1 MEKILKILEENAR
14 ISLEDIA
21 TMVESTPEEVA
32 KQIDAYQQAHVINGY
47 KALIDWDK
55 AGADRVQAII
65 ELRVSPKRDCGFDE
79 VAANIARFDE
89 VDSVMLMSGGY
100 DLSLVMS
107 GKSFQDI
114 ALFVAKR
121 LSPLDDVLSTATHF
135 VLRTYKKTACC
146 TAWNPPTNG
155 SCCDGLCKDHFRR
168 RARHASL
175 GHPQIFDIAAEMK
188 DCISLGVGEPD
199 LKRPGRCATRASAA
213 WKKGAPGT
221 RAIRA
226 WRSCGKR
233 PAITFPAAWAFP
245 TRPGKPSLPWAAPRP
260 SICASAR
267 W

>member
-135 VLRTYKKTACC
+135 VLRTYKKDGVLYGLE
-146 TAWNPPTNG
+146 PTDERELLLTLIHI
-155 SCCDGLCKDHFRR
+155 SEPTRRDGLCKDHFRR

-175 GHPQIFDIAAEMK
+175 GHPQIF
-188 DCISLGVGEPD
+188 
-199 LKRPGRCATRASAA
+199 
-213 WKKGAPGT
+213 
-221 RAIRA
+221 
-226 WRSCGKR
+226 
-233 PAITFPAAWAFP
+233 
-245 TRPGKPSLPWAAPRP
+245 
-260 SICASAR
+260 
-267 W
+267 

>member
-47 KALIDWDK
+47 RALIDWDK

-89 VDSVMLMSGGY
+89 VDSVMLMSG
-100 DLSLVMS
+100 
-107 GKSFQDI
+107 KSFQDI

-135 VLRTYKKTACC
+135 VLRTYKKDGVLYGLE
-146 TAWNPPTNG
+146 PT
-155 SCCDGLCKDHFRR
+155 DEREL
-168 RARHASL
+168 L
-175 GHPQIFDIAAEMK
+175 
-188 DCISLGVGEPD
+188 
-199 LKRPGRCATRASAA
+199 
-213 WKKGAPGT
+213 
-221 RAIRA
+221 
-226 WRSCGKR
+226 
-233 PAITFPAAWAFP
+233 
-245 TRPGKPSLPWAAPRP
+245 
-260 SICASAR
+260 
-267 W
+267 

>member
-89 VDSVMLMSGGY
+89 VDSVMLM
-100 DLSLVMS
+100 
-107 GKSFQDI
+107 
-114 ALFVAKR
+114 
-121 LSPLDDVLSTATHF
+121 
-135 VLRTYKKTACC
+135 
-146 TAWNPPTNG
+146 TNG

-175 GHPQIFDIAAEMK
+175 GHPQIF
-188 DCISLGVGEPD
+188 
-199 LKRPGRCATRASAA
+199 
-213 WKKGAPGT
+213 
-221 RAIRA
+221 
-226 WRSCGKR
+226 
-233 PAITFPAAWAFP
+233 
-245 TRPGKPSLPWAAPRP
+245 
-260 SICASAR
+260 
-267 W
+267 

>member
-32 KQIDAYQQAHVINGY
+32 KKIDAYQQAHVINGY

-135 VLRTYKKTACC
+135 VLRTYKKDGVLYGLE
-146 TAWNPPTNG
+146 PT
-155 SCCDGLCKDHFRR
+155 DEREL
-168 RARHASL
+168 L
-175 GHPQIFDIAAEMK
+175 
-188 DCISLGVGEPD
+188 
-199 LKRPGRCATRASAA
+199 
-213 WKKGAPGT
+213 
-221 RAIRA
+221 
-226 WRSCGKR
+226 
-233 PAITFPAAWAFP
+233 
-245 TRPGKPSLPWAAPRP
+245 
-260 SICASAR
+260 
-267 W
+267 

>member
-32 KQIDAYQQAHVINGY
+32 KQIDAYQQAHV
-47 KALIDWDK
+47 
-55 AGADRVQAII
+55 II

-135 VLRTYKKTACC
+135 VLRTYKKDGVLYGLE
-146 TAWNPPTNG
+146 PT
-155 SCCDGLCKDHFRR
+155 DEREL
-168 RARHASL
+168 L
-175 GHPQIFDIAAEMK
+175 
-188 DCISLGVGEPD
+188 
-199 LKRPGRCATRASAA
+199 
-213 WKKGAPGT
+213 
-221 RAIRA
+221 
-226 WRSCGKR
+226 
-233 PAITFPAAWAFP
+233 
-245 TRPGKPSLPWAAPRP
+245 
-260 SICASAR
+260 
-267 W
+267 

>member
-1 MEKILKILEENAR
+1 MKEQNKEKLLRLIDDNAK
-14 ISLEDIA
+14 LTNEPLAVMLGEDAQAVAQTIA
-21 TMVESTPEEVA
+21 GYE
-32 KQIDAYQQAHVINGY
+32 KQGVIRGY

-135 VLRTYKKTACC
+135 VLRTYKKDGVLYGLE
-146 TAWNPPTNG
+146 PT
-155 SCCDGLCKDHFRR
+155 DEREL
-168 RARHASL
+168 L
-175 GHPQIFDIAAEMK
+175 
-188 DCISLGVGEPD
+188 
-199 LKRPGRCATRASAA
+199 
-213 WKKGAPGT
+213 
-221 RAIRA
+221 
-226 WRSCGKR
+226 
-233 PAITFPAAWAFP
+233 
-245 TRPGKPSLPWAAPRP
+245 
-260 SICASAR
+260 
-267 W
+267 

>member
-1 MEKILKILEENAR
+1 MKEQNKEKLLRLIDDNAK
-14 ISLEDIA
+14 LTNEQLAVMLGEDAQDVAQTIA
-21 TMVESTPEEVA
+21 GYE
-32 KQIDAYQQAHVINGY
+32 KQGVIRGY

-135 VLRTYKKTACC
+135 VLRTYKKDGVLYGLE
-146 TAWNPPTNG
+146 PT
-155 SCCDGLCKDHFRR
+155 DEREL
-168 RARHASL
+168 L
-175 GHPQIFDIAAEMK
+175 
-188 DCISLGVGEPD
+188 
-199 LKRPGRCATRASAA
+199 
-213 WKKGAPGT
+213 
-221 RAIRA
+221 
-226 WRSCGKR
+226 
-233 PAITFPAAWAFP
+233 
-245 TRPGKPSLPWAAPRP
+245 
-260 SICASAR
+260 
-267 W
+267 

>member
-65 ELRVSPKRDCGFDE
+65 ELRVSP
-79 VAANIARFDE
+79 NIARFDE

-135 VLRTYKKTACC
+135 VLRTYKKDGVLYGLE
-146 TAWNPPTNG
+146 PT
-155 SCCDGLCKDHFRR
+155 DEREL
-168 RARHASL
+168 L
-175 GHPQIFDIAAEMK
+175 
-188 DCISLGVGEPD
+188 
-199 LKRPGRCATRASAA
+199 
-213 WKKGAPGT
+213 
-221 RAIRA
+221 
-226 WRSCGKR
+226 
-233 PAITFPAAWAFP
+233 
-245 TRPGKPSLPWAAPRP
+245 
-260 SICASAR
+260 
-267 W
+267 

>member
-100 DLSLVMS
+100 DLCVIVEARTMRQLA
-107 GKSFQDI
+107 F
-114 ALFVAKR
+114 FVAEK
-121 LSPLDDVLSTATHF
+121 LSTLDSVISTATHF
-135 VLRTYKKTACC
+135 MLKKYKE
-146 TAWNPPTNG
+146 
-155 SCCDGLCKDHFRR
+155 DGV
-168 RARHASL
+168 
-175 GHPQIFDIAAEMK
+175 IFEGGDK
-188 DCISLGVGEPD
+188 PD
-199 LKRPGRCATRASAA
+199 NRLAVSP
-213 WKKGAPGT
+213 
-221 RAIRA
+221 
-226 WRSCGKR
+226 
-233 PAITFPAAWAFP
+233 
-245 TRPGKPSLPWAAPRP
+245 
-260 SICASAR
+260 
-267 W
+267 